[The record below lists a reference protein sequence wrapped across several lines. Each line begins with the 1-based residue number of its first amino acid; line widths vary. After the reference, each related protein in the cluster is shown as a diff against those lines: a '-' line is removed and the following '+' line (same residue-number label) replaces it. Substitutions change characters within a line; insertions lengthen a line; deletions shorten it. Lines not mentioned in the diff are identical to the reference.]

1 MLIGCTNP
9 AVDGGG
15 RLSSPL
21 HTEAASSGRPR
32 QRPGPI
38 RKHGE
43 LLMFGCSLIAERGC
57 VKGGYELAKCS
68 QCTQLFHVEAGTPHA
83 ASCRE
88 LQRCPAGFLLL
99 GHLLS
104 EQHK

>member
-1 MLIGCTNP
+1 
-9 AVDGGG
+9 
-15 RLSSPL
+15 
-21 HTEAASSGRPR
+21 
-32 QRPGPI
+32 
-38 RKHGE
+38 
-43 LLMFGCSLIAERGC
+43 MFGCSLIAERGR
-57 VKGGYELAKCS
+57 VKGGYKLAKCS
-68 QCTQLFHVEAGTPHA
+68 QCTQFFHVEAGTPHA